1 MSEEIKNGVTAEAP
15 VKKRRRGVN
24 NETQAVSQLKFH
36 ENDAA
41 SNGLFAGRLLEAKVD
56 WSVAGDNSSFAGLKA
71 PRLTLHF
78 TSLHTNPAEQRHV
91 YQTLFPVESN
101 VATIPGGSDEWR
113 VNANFNWIKHILQ
126 VFYLKKRQF
135 TEKEEDALVLP
146 FEDFDDEG
154 NYVAVDPQE
163 VLNGYGVL
171 FNNVVLML
179 DGKFDLAEGETPKCC
194 YKDDKGNPINIWM
207 KLLRHIKTKK
217 GWVNVGQNGEL
228 GFGSFVGS
236 GVIEIMKPNT
246 PPAILRLDP
255 SKESITPKETKQTPT
270 FGGQAPMGMMGGS
283 VMAGMST
290 GIPNNNSAF
299 AAAGAEGDMPF

>member
-1 MSEEIKNGVTAEAP
+1 MSEEIKNENTLQSTA
-15 VKKRRRGVN
+15 KKRRRGVS
-24 NETQAVSQLKFH
+24 NETQATTQLKFH

-41 SNGLFAGRLLEAKVD
+41 NNGLFVGRLAEAKVD

-101 VATIPGGSDEWR
+101 VTTIPGGSDEWR

-146 FEDFDDEG
+146 FEDYDDEG
-154 NYVAVDPQE
+154 NYIAVDPQE
-163 VLNGYGVL
+163 VLNGYGAL
-171 FNNVVLML
+171 FHNVVAML
-179 DGKFDLAEGETPKCC
+179 DGVFGLSETETPKCC

-255 SKESITPKETKQTPT
+255 SKESITPKETRQTPT
-270 FGGQAPMGMMGGS
+270 FGGQAPMGMVGGS
-283 VMAGMST
+283 VMTGITST
-290 GIPNNNSAF
+290 IPNNNSAF
-299 AAAGAEGDMPF
+299 AAAGADGDMPF